1 MDKKIVSDVV
11 KALISITGTAR
22 ASVSNALGKKPQGL
36 NDQLARGSFSGTDL
50 AVIAAACGVRLAFV
64 DNRNNVLVTFPSPV
78 EEDQDEEQTTK

>member
-1 MDKKIVSDVV
+1 MDKKIISDVV
-11 KALISITGTAR
+11 RGLLGRTGTAR
-22 ASVSNALGKKPQGL
+22 PVVADALGKKVQGL

-78 EEDQDEEQTTK
+78 EADQDEEQTTK